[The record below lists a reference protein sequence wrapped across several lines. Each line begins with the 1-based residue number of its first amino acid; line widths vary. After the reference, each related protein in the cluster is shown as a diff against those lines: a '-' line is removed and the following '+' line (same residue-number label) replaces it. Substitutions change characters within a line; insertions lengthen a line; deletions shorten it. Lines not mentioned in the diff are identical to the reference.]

1 MTTMT
6 TEPSSEWRAELAGL
20 SFEAAYGRLEE
31 TVGRLERGELPLAE
45 AELLYRQG
53 MELAQRCQALLTET
67 ELRITE
73 VGDGWDGRAGGPASP
88 FGGNGAAGGGG
99 GSGGGDDDD
108 DGWEF
113 PPFDPDDP
121 ALVADDDDDDVPF

>member
-6 TEPSSEWRAELAGL
+6 TELTAEWRAELAGL
-20 SFEAAYGRLEE
+20 SFEDAYRRLED

-53 MELAQRCQALLTET
+53 MELAQRCQQLLTET

-73 VGDGWDGRAGGPASP
+73 VGDGQGAASASSSG
-88 FGGNGAAGGGG
+88 FAGGGA
-99 GSGGGDDDD
+99 DDDD
-108 DGWEF
+108 DAGWDL
-113 PPFDPDDP
+113 PPPLDPDDP
-121 ALVADDDDDDVPF
+121 ALLGYDDDEDDLPY

>member
-73 VGDGWDGRAGGPASP
+73 VGDGWDGRSGGPASP
-88 FGGNGAAGGGG
+88 FGGNGGGT
-99 GSGGGDDDD
+99 GSDGDD